1 MPAHVRHAAG
11 DGRWGDRRR
20 LPGAREEQRGRR
32 GRRERRDGRDGPG
45 ACDARGLRP
54 RHRGERHDAVRP
66 RGPVPRAARRRGD
79 GARLVLRSP
88 AGAGRDVR
96 RPRAPEGR
104 ARSPDG
110 VDSHEGRYRHEARP
124 QHALHRRDDPAR
136 PRVWQP
142 HGGPDG
148 ALRQA
153 AGPRG
158 ADRDGMLQR
167 GPRGG
172 ARCDRSGRRE
182 CEAGDRDGAS
192 RSAEGG
198 GGAPPGGGRRVR
210 AQGGGRPAAGLAVVT
225 AALAVGLMS
234 GTSVDGVSTAL
245 VRLSDDPLAAQLV
258 AFRQEPYTTPERGQI
273 IDAIARG
280 GSKDLALLHVALGE
294 RFAGAVLQLL
304 AQAKVAP
311 RDLSFIASHGQT
323 IWHEPGRATLQLG
336 DPAVIAERVGVRV
349 VSDFRSRDVAAGGQG
364 APLVP
369 VADVMLFGHP
379 ERGRLLLNLGGMANI
394 TWVRRRGVI
403 DGAVAFDTGPG
414 VAVIDAVTRR
424 VDPDAGYDQDGERA
438 RRGHPDLKALHQLLT
453 DPFFDQ
459 PPPKSTGRERFGIEF
474 ADRLIALVQ
483 GAGGSANDAVA
494 TATALTAETVA
505 RGMERWTPPLPPGAG
520 DELVISGGGAR
531 NPALVELLA
540 GRVRPRPVVPFDQLF
555 FDGEAKEA
563 LAFAFL
569 GFLTLAG
576 KPGNLPA
583 ATGARG
589 PRVLGS
595 VTPA

>member
-1 MPAHVRHAAG
+1 MTS
-11 DGRWGDRRR
+11 
-20 LPGAREEQRGRR
+20 
-32 GRRERRDGRDGPG
+32 
-45 ACDARGLRP
+45 C
-54 RHRGERHDAVRP
+54 
-66 RGPVPRAARRRGD
+66 
-79 GARLVLRSP
+79 
-88 AGAGRDVR
+88 
-96 RPRAPEGR
+96 
-104 ARSPDG
+104 
-110 VDSHEGRYRHEARP
+110 
-124 QHALHRRDDPAR
+124 
-136 PRVWQP
+136 
-142 HGGPDG
+142 
-148 ALRQA
+148 
-153 AGPRG
+153 
-158 ADRDGMLQR
+158 
-167 GPRGG
+167 
-172 ARCDRSGRRE
+172 
-182 CEAGDRDGAS
+182 
-192 RSAEGG
+192 
-198 GGAPPGGGRRVR
+198 
-210 AQGGGRPAAGLAVVT
+210 
-225 AALAVGLMS
+225 LAVGLMS
-234 GTSVDGVSTAL
+234 GTSLDGVSTAL

-258 AFRQEPYTTPERGQI
+258 AFRQEPYTAAERGAI
-273 IDAIARG
+273 IDVIARG
-280 GSKDLALLHVALGE
+280 RAQDLSMLHVALGE
-294 RFAGAVLQLL
+294 RFAGAALQLL
-304 AQAKVAP
+304 AGARVAP
-311 RDLSFIASHGQT
+311 RDVAFIASHGQT

-369 VADVMLFGHP
+369 LADVMLFGHP

-394 TWVRRRGVI
+394 TWVPRRGVI

-424 VDPDAGYDQDGERA
+424 VDSDAAYDQDGERA
-438 RRGHPDLKALHQLLT
+438 RRGHPDLKALHQLLG

-474 ADRLIALVQ
+474 ADRLIALVR

-505 RGMERWTPPLPPGAG
+505 RGIERWTPPPPPSPPPSAAH
-520 DELVISGGGAR
+520 ELVISGGGAR

-540 GRVRPRPVVPFDQLF
+540 ARVRPRPVVPFDQLF

-576 KPGNLPA
+576 KPSNLPA